1 MILEL
6 TGASWS
12 GENRRYV
19 LFKSQAVAEQQ
30 LRAERPIGAAD
41 SAGDIGA
48 LLGLRAEH
56 GHCYCPW
63 KAHLCV
69 RGGCNLKYLFC
80 ISSGVVLF

>member
-12 GENRRYV
+12 GENRRCL

-30 LRAERPIGAAD
+30 LRAERPTGAAD

-56 GHCYCPW
+56 STVTVHGRYTY
-63 KAHLCV
+63 V
-69 RGGCNLKYLFC
+69 
-80 ISSGVVLF
+80 SGVDAT